1 MIFSYFLFN
10 LFLYFY
16 LFENSVKT
24 IRFVSLI
31 HAILSSAGGI
41 LYLNNLISQETQQNI
56 VNYSKGY
63 IILDLLVYTLS
74 RKLRHEIK
82 ITYFHHT
89 LFFIGTQLYNSYP
102 EIYSYAILSE
112 ISTIPLNLRFIY
124 KDNLKAKNIYSI
136 IFYITFFIF
145 RIINILYIQIY
156 LLEKQYLI
164 QLLMTILYILN
175 LYWFYLINIKLFK
188 ILGFIK

>member
-89 LFFIGTQLYNSYP
+89 LFFIGTQLYNSHP

>member
-156 LLEKQYLI
+156 LLEKKYLI
-164 QLLMTILYILN
+164 QSLMTILYILN

>member
-124 KDNLKAKNIYSI
+124 K
-136 IFYITFFIF
+136 
-145 RIINILYIQIY
+145 
-156 LLEKQYLI
+156 
-164 QLLMTILYILN
+164 
-175 LYWFYLINIKLFK
+175 
-188 ILGFIK
+188 